1 MKILIVEDD
10 INIRA
15 IIQMYMSKQGYET
28 VLAVNGE
35 EALELYYEK
44 NPDCIILDLMLPE
57 MDGWEVCKL
66 IRLDDPV
73 IPIIMLTGKG
83 ESYDI
88 VKGLELGADD
98 YIVKPFDPNE
108 LTARVKAALR
118 RVTPVNQQRDIIHL
132 KEFMLNLHEFKL
144 LIGNREVKL
153 APKELELLY
162 YFAYHHNQ
170 VLSKQQILDK
180 IWGYDFDGDP
190 RTIDVHIKRVRDK
203 LSSSG
208 SAWSITTIRGVGYRF
223 EEKLH
228 E

>member
-10 INIRA
+10 INIRS

-28 VLAVNGE
+28 IVAVNGE
-35 EALELYYEK
+35 EALELYYGI

-66 IRLDDPV
+66 IRLDDPI

-108 LTARVKAALR
+108 LSARVKAALR
-118 RVTPVNQQRDIIHL
+118 RVAPSNQQRDIVQL
-132 KEFMLNLHEFKL
+132 KDFMINLQDFRL
-144 LIGNREVKL
+144 RIGSKDVKL

-162 YFAYHHNQ
+162 YFAYHHDQ
-170 VLSKQQILDK
+170 VLSKQQLLDK

-203 LSSSG
+203 LSSNG
-208 SAWSITTIRGVGYRF
+208 STWSITTIRGVGYRF
-223 EEKLH
+223 EEKPY

>member
-10 INIRA
+10 SNIRA

-28 VLAVNGE
+28 ILAVNGE
-35 EALELYYEK
+35 EALELYYGET
-44 NPDCIILDLMLPE
+44 PDCIILDLMLPE

-98 YIVKPFDPNE
+98 YMVKPFDPNE
-108 LTARVKAALR
+108 LSARVKAALR
-118 RVTPVNQQRDIIHL
+118 RVTPANQQRDVIHL
-132 KEFMLNLHEFKL
+132 KDFMLNLQEFRL
-144 LIGNREVKL
+144 RIGNKDVKL

-162 YFAYHHNQ
+162 YFAYHHDQ
-170 VLSKQQILDK
+170 VLSKQQLLDK

-203 LSSSG
+203 LASNG
-208 SAWSITTIRGVGYRF
+208 STWSITTIRGVGYRF
-223 EEKLH
+223 EEKVN